1 MADQLLNSVA
11 LPQHPKAA
19 ARLAK
24 VQKFKAEV
32 MLPQKT
38 KPLRQHY
45 AVATVLFLA
54 AAAYVVTASKR
65 EYESIGSYLPLA
77 IAAVVFWVMLSRAA
91 AYLHYSALMWGY
103 RADARKGLV
112 KVFPSKLR
120 AEIEAQLK
128 GLEVNLTFQ
137 QFVYRHPEEAAKMI
151 DAFTEWEREPGADSP
166 QHSPESA
173 QHLWAF
179 IRRTT
184 QQLAKVDKQSLI
196 ARSQERAVALREQF
210 PLPPGDDAPASAD
223 VPDDASSITLS
234 KE

>member
-1 MADQLLNSVA
+1 MADQLSNSVA
-11 LPQHPKAA
+11 LPQHSKAA

-24 VQKFKAEV
+24 AQTFKAKV

-38 KPLRQHY
+38 KPLWQHY

-54 AAAYVVTASKR
+54 AVAYIAITGEAKAKGA
-65 EYESIGSYLPLA
+65 GSYLTLA
-77 IAAVVFWVMLSRAA
+77 IAAVVFWVVFSRATA
-91 AYLHYSALMWGY
+91 HLHYSVLISGY
-103 RADARKGLV
+103 RTDVREGFV
-112 KVFPSKLR
+112 RVFPSKLR
-120 AEIEAQLK
+120 TEIEAQLK

-137 QFVYRHPEEAAKMI
+137 QFVRRHPEESVKMI

-184 QQLAKVDKQSLI
+184 QELAKADKQSLA
-196 ARSQERAVALREQF
+196 ARAEERAARLKERF
-210 PLPPGDDAPASAD
+210 PLPPGDDTLASAD
-223 VPDDASSITLS
+223 VPNDASSITLN